1 MKILI
6 IEDDVNIVWLI
17 HKIIEDRNLGTVVGF
32 ALDGDEG
39 IEKIEELNPDIV
51 LIDLLMPGKDGIS
64 LVKENKNLKNHVSF
78 IMISQ
83 VSSKNMISKA
93 YEAGIEFY
101 ISKPIN
107 AVEVEG
113 VIKKVRENIEMKHKL
128 KQIKNLFSGEA
139 LNYGNSNSLDSIN
152 GHNNYNKST
161 SQEYDNLRHNVSETK
176 KEIFVHEYE
185 VKVKRILKD
194 IGIISEMGTKDILK
208 ITNYLLEN
216 GDTMVEHTMK
226 ELCGKFSESPKSM
239 EQRIRRAALAGLT
252 NISSLGLEN
261 SNKIFEKYSTVLY
274 NFEDIKREMDY
285 MRRISDER
293 GKVNVKKFIGGIIF
307 ITSME

>member
-39 IEKIEELNPDIV
+39 IEKIKEFNPDIV
-51 LIDLLMPGKDGIS
+51 LIDLLMPGRDGIS
-64 LVKENKNLKNHVSF
+64 LVKEIKDIKKHTSF

-83 VSSKNMISKA
+83 VSSKHMISKA

-113 VIKKVRENIEMKHKL
+113 VIKKVRENIEMKYKL
-128 KQIKNLFSGEA
+128 KQIKNLFSEEA
-139 LNYGNSNSLDSIN
+139 FNYGNSNSLDKIN
-152 GHNNYNKST
+152 ELENNNISQDNDLKHNTIEQKNEESVQGY
-161 SQEYDNLRHNVSETK
+161 ET
-176 KEIFVHEYE
+176 V
-185 VKVKRILKD
+185 VKNILKD

-208 ITNYLLEN
+208 ITNYLLEK
-216 GDTMVEHTMK
+216 GDTMIEHTMK

-239 EQRIRRAALAGLT
+239 EQRIRRAALSGLT
-252 NISSLGLEN
+252 NIASLGLEN
-261 SNKIFEKYSTVLY
+261 NNKIFEKYSTVLY

-307 ITSME
+307 IASME